1 MRPIRWKKKY
11 LTGTASI
18 DARQQQMVG
27 LLNSIV
33 VEGEHTEHCEDL
45 NQLYAQLA
53 ARTES
58 LLIDE
63 TESPDNLE
71 QQLHEYEHDVDEILA
86 TELPLPAKQ
95 GAACRHCGVCD
106 VLEKDLKQW
115 LAEAK
120 T

>member
-1 MRPIRWKKKY
+1 MRPVRWKKKY
-11 LTGTASI
+11 LTGTTSI
-18 DARQQQMVG
+18 DVRQQQMVG

-58 LLIDE
+58 LLVHE
-63 TESPDNLE
+63 AESPNDLE
-71 QQLHEYEHDVDEILA
+71 QQLHEYEHDVKEILA
-86 TELPLPAKQ
+86 VELPLPAKQ

-115 LAEAK
+115 LAESE